1 MWIDIHTHRVENQ
14 QNVFEI
20 LNKFPEDEILPNEY
34 FSVGIHPQQIT
45 ENWQYQMNLVQEK
58 AMDDNCLAIGECGL
72 DRLSQTPLD
81 VQQKVFI
88 QQLQLAE
95 TLQKPVIIHCVR
107 AYQELMQI
115 HQTEK
120 PTVPLVI
127 HGYPKGLTL
136 AKQLVQKGFYLS
148 FGKLLLHSPKL
159 QEAFV
164 NTPADKIFLETDGA
178 DTAIKK
184 IYDQSAALKNTCLKN
199 QLKNNVNRV
208 FQLNLQPILKK

>member
-14 QNVFEI
+14 QNIFEI
-20 LNKFPEDEILPNEY
+20 LNKFPDDEILPNEY
-34 FSVGIHPQQIT
+34 FSVGIHPQQIA
-45 ENWQYQMNLVQEK
+45 ENWQYQMDLVQEK
-58 AMDDNCLAIGECGL
+58 AMDKNCLAIGECGL

-81 VQQKVFI
+81 VQQKVFV

-164 NTPADKIFLETDGA
+164 NIPADKIFLETDGDRKSTRLNSSHVRISYA
-178 DTAIKK
+178 VF
-184 IYDQSAALKNTCLKN
+184 CLK
-199 QLKNNVNRV
+199 
-208 FQLNLQPILKK
+208 KKKKKYRNICK